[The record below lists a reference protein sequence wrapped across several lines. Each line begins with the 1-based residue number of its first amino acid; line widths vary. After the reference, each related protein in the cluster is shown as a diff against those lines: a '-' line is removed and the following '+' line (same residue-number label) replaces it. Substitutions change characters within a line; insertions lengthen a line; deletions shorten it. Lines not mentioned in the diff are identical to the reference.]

1 MTKIL
6 DSVNDPTDLKGLSV
20 VQLKQLAGEI
30 REEIIES
37 ISKTGGHFAPNLGA
51 VEITLALH
59 SVLDSPRDKI
69 IWDVGHQSY
78 PHKLIT
84 GRRHRFHT
92 IKQLGGISGYCKRSE
107 SPHDHIEAGH
117 GGTSISAAFG
127 IAQARDLRGGT
138 ETVVAVIGDGSL
150 TTGLA
155 QEALSNAGHAKD
167 CNFIVLLNDNG
178 MSIAPNVGALTAYLD
193 KVRAEPHYLWAKRTA
208 ESTLHHLPLGD
219 RILEAIRS
227 VKDGV

>member
-6 DSVNDPTDLKGLSV
+6 DSVHDPADLKRLSLAD
-20 VQLKQLAGEI
+20 LKQLALEI
-30 REEIIES
+30 REEIIEN
-37 ISKTGGHFAPNLGA
+37 ISNTGGHFAPNLGA

-117 GGTSISAAFG
+117 GGTSISAALG
-127 IAQARDLRGGT
+127 YARARDLRDGK
-138 ETVVAVIGDGSL
+138 ET
-150 TTGLA
+150 
-155 QEALSNAGHAKD
+155 
-167 CNFIVLLNDNG
+167 
-178 MSIAPNVGALTAYLD
+178 
-193 KVRAEPHYLWAKRTA
+193 
-208 ESTLHHLPLGD
+208 
-219 RILEAIRS
+219 
-227 VKDGV
+227 